1 MIPPHDNDGWLD
13 TANTS
18 QRQILDLREA
28 GMRHAL
34 TLGRFRYNHA
44 SSPLAEQCH
53 RSWLVLVFVLAGS
66 QRYRIDGREIEARGG
81 QGLRILPGQR
91 YGTGAWPEQR
101 GELAW
106 LILKV
111 RPMPNGRAL
120 GMEPA
125 NLRSVLERL
134 CSPDAPSL
142 FTQPTDI
149 PSMVSSAFGA
159 WDIQDKTLRSEI
171 VRNRI
176 AALVLGSALALETE
190 DSSNSAIGY
199 RIQKALRLMNE
210 TLDEPPPLESFAK
223 AAGLS
228 PSHFSKAFK
237 AITGTTPGDHLL
249 RLRVE
254 EAARRLAAD
263 PGLNVTQVAF
273 DLGFS
278 SSQYF
283 ATVFRRYLGGSP
295 STWRDHSLKNP
306 KSR

>member
-1 MIPPHDNDGWLD
+1 MVPSTDNDGWLD
-13 TANTS
+13 TTNTS
-18 QRQILDLREA
+18 QRQILDLREV

-34 TLGRFRYNHA
+34 TLGRFHYNHA

-53 RSWLVLVFVLAGS
+53 QSWLVLVFVLAGS
-66 QRYRIDGREIEARGG
+66 QRYRIDGRDIEARGG

-111 RPMPNGRAL
+111 HPMPKGRAL
-120 GMEPA
+120 GMEPDNA
-125 NLRSVLERL
+125 KSVFGRL
-134 CSPDAPSL
+134 CSRSASSL
-142 FTQPTDI
+142 FTQPAEI
-149 PSMVSSAFGA
+149 PAMISSAFAA
-159 WDIQDKTLRSEI
+159 WNIKDEGLRSEI
-171 VRNRI
+171 IRNRI
-176 AALVLGSALALETE
+176 AALVLGGAMALEN
-190 DSSNSAIGY
+190 DASPASPIGD
-199 RIQKALRLMNE
+199 RIQSALRLMDE
-210 TLDEPPPLESFAK
+210 TLDDPPPLESFAK
-223 AAGLS
+223 TAGLS
-228 PSHFSKAFK
+228 PSQFNKEFK
-237 AITGTTPGDHLL
+237 RLTGTTPGDHLL

-254 EAARRLAAD
+254 EAARRLAGD
-263 PGLNVTQVAF
+263 PALAVTQVAY

-295 STWRDHSLKNP
+295 STWRSKVMKDP

>member
-1 MIPPHDNDGWLD
+1 MVPAHDNDGWLD
-13 TANTS
+13 TTNTS
-18 QRQILDLREA
+18 RRQILDLREA

-34 TLGRFRYNHA
+34 TLGRFHYNHA
-44 SSPLAEQCH
+44 SAPLAEQCH

-120 GMEPA
+120 GMEPNNA
-125 NLRSVLERL
+125 RSVLGRL
-134 CSPDAPSL
+134 CSRSASSL
-142 FTQPTDI
+142 FTQPVDI
-149 PSMVSSAFGA
+149 PTTISSAFAA
-159 WDIQDKTLRSEI
+159 WDIKDRALRSEI

-176 AALVLGSALALETE
+176 AALVLGSSLALETE
-190 DSSNSAIGY
+190 ASSTSPIGE
-199 RIQKALRLMNE
+199 RIQSALCLMND
-210 TLDEPPPLESFAK
+210 TLDDPPPLESFAK

-237 AITGTTPGDHLL
+237 TVTGTTPGDHLL

-254 EAARRLAAD
+254 EAARRLAGD
-263 PGLNVTQVAF
+263 PALSVTQVAF

-278 SSQYF
+278 SSQYL

-295 STWRDHSLKNP
+295 STWRENSMKNP